1 MRLDKRW
8 QQNGK
13 AQVLT
18 LSKPKLKIM
27 NKSELI
33 REVHE
38 RMDKKMTMKDID
50 QMVDVMLQVMSEKL
64 KNGEEVQLD
73 DFGTFALSS
82 SVMKSAVKV
91 NNRRK

>member
-1 MRLDKRW
+1 
-8 QQNGK
+8 
-13 AQVLT
+13 
-18 LSKPKLKIM
+18 M

-38 RMDKKMTMKDID
+38 RMGKKMTMKDID
-50 QMVDVMLQVMSEKL
+50 LMVGVMLQVMSEKL
-64 KNGEEVQLD
+64 KNGEEMQLD

-82 SVMKSAVKV
+82 TVLKSAVKV

>member
-50 QMVDVMLQVMSEKL
+50 QMVDVMLLVMSEKL
-64 KNGEEVQLD
+64 QNGEEVQLD

>member
-1 MRLDKRW
+1 
-8 QQNGK
+8 
-13 AQVLT
+13 
-18 LSKPKLKIM
+18 M

-38 RMDKKMTMKDID
+38 RMGKKMTMKDID
-50 QMVDVMLQVMSEKL
+50 LMVGVMLQVMSEKL

>member
-50 QMVDVMLQVMSEKL
+50 QMVDVMLLVMSEKL
-64 KNGEEVQLD
+64 QNGEEVQLD

-91 NNRRK
+91 NNLRK

>member
-1 MRLDKRW
+1 
-8 QQNGK
+8 
-13 AQVLT
+13 
-18 LSKPKLKIM
+18 M

-50 QMVDVMLQVMSEKL
+50 QMVDVMLLVMSEKL
-64 KNGEEVQLD
+64 QNGEEVQLD